1 MTYVMVMV
9 FLVMEEVR
17 IIKNKYKKIIGVLN
31 EKRFK
36 YKLNYNTVN
45 DYIKIG
51 VSLRSKCKKV

>member
-1 MTYVMVMV
+1 MVMV

-36 YKLNYNTVN
+36 KN
-45 DYIKIG
+45 
-51 VSLRSKCKKV
+51 

>member
-1 MTYVMVMV
+1 MQ
-9 FLVMEEVR
+9 LKN
-17 IIKNKYKKIIGVLN
+17 IIEKQKKIVGVLN
-31 EKRFK
+31 EKMCK